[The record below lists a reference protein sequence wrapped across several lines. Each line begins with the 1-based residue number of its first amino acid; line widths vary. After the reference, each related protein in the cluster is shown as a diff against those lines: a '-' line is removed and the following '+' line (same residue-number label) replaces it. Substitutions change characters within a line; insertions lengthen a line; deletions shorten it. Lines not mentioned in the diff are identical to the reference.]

1 MHRTTITRAAAA
13 AATLA
18 LLAVPGIASASAN
31 SPHPPS
37 GGCDRG
43 VWSGYEGTQR
53 SGTGLSIAV
62 QGNRVVGTHGTSVF
76 FGANTCIDFFQV
88 AGTSDNAKYAVVA
101 NPQTGVPTGE
111 ALTAMWS
118 PHGWELGLAST
129 QKGSADQQ
137 FVYDGSHD
145 FDIPGANAE
154 LATTFSGGGI
164 RLVPESA
171 PVTPSTTFTAIG
183 F

>member
-62 QGNRVVGTHGTSVF
+62 QGNRVIGTHATSRF
-76 FGANTCIDFFQV
+76 SGANTCIDFFQV